1 MNAAA
6 GPLADLK
13 LYMLLLG
20 SKAPQRNVEQHDY
33 FFGIARSLKE
43 LVPEIKAFWP
53 EAGNSI
59 HLDGWREVNTVD
71 GYQIRAVLK
80 EGTSAEDS
88 AATQRQ
94 EAAEYIAPA
103 QEVTPTHTS
112 TPPGLFF
119 INLGGYQE
127 NTLEEQHYIVLTVQ
141 HDRAQA
147 TQHAKKTA
155 FFKKN
160 SIKGAN
166 SHIDE
171 KYGIDVDDIYRIE
184 EILSAS
190 QKERFQINISPA
202 ADLPADKIHLG
213 YFKLDKL

>member
-1 MNAAA
+1 MN
-6 GPLADLK
+6 PLLQPTADLK

-20 SKAPQRNVEQHDY
+20 SKAPKRNVEQHDY

-59 HLDGWREVNTVD
+59 HVDGWREVNSVD
-71 GYQIRAVLK
+71 GYAVKVVLK
-80 EGTSAEDS
+80 E
-88 AATQRQ
+88 
-94 EAAEYIAPA
+94 EAVA
-103 QEVTPTHTS
+103 QS
-112 TPPGLFF
+112 SQKLFF
-119 INLGGYQE
+119 INLGGYQADK
-127 NTLEEQHYIVLTVQ
+127 LEEQHYIVLTVQ
-141 HDRAQA
+141 DDRALA
-147 TQHAKKTA
+147 IKDAKQTV
-155 FFKKN
+155 FFKTN

-184 EILSAS
+184 EILSPDY
-190 QKERFQINISPA
+190 KDKYHIEITPNIELG
-202 ADLPADKIHLG
+202 ADQIHLG